1 MYYDGRRIRILR
13 EHRVQNGN
21 GYSKADRE
29 SDVDGIRIAVGALE
43 ETSFCWDKGVTI
55 LYSLSGE
62 VDVEI
67 HKDPEELTKFP
78 LEQDQIYI
86 FGNEEIHRVHS
97 DADNTVLIMNID
109 YDRISSVYDGA
120 EFLEFDVPEDTKS
133 EIERR
138 ELTEFKS
145 RTLGLAEGVLKAG
158 PEEGFRKRSDEY
170 IRWMIEKFEIVERKL
185 VRINQLDQ
193 YYERLLNA
201 TDFIQENF
209 NNQDVL
215 KQLAETQF
223 INPAY
228 ISHVLKDKVDY
239 NYRQLIN
246 FYRVGY
252 AIKLLLGT
260 NYNMTDIS
268 TECGFSATRYF
279 YKEFK
284 KFYEEG
290 PKRFRDQYRDV
301 TLLFSPKNIEREIED
316 FRAYKKGKSTKSY
329 YTLQDPSRQEGPDL
343 PDEAELRQRGRKCC
357 VLNDLGE
364 VVGIAYVKQ

>member
-1 MYYDGRRIRILR
+1 MYVSTDQAYER
-13 EHRVQNGN
+13 
-21 GYSKADRE
+21 
-29 SDVDGIRIAVGALE
+29 DGIRIAVGALR
-43 ETSFCWDKGVTI
+43 ETSFCWDRGITI
-55 LYSLSGE
+55 LYCFGGS
-62 VDVEI
+62 VDIEI
-67 HKDPEELTKFP
+67 HKDPEVLTRIT

-86 FGNEEIHRVHS
+86 FGNEEIHRAHS
-97 DADNTVLIMNID
+97 ETDNTLLIVNIS
-109 YDRISSVYDGA
+109 YDRISDVYEGV
-120 EFLEFDVPEDTKS
+120 EFLEFDIPEDTKS
-133 EIERR
+133 DLEKR
-138 ELTEFKS
+138 ELTELKR
-145 RTLGLAEGVLKAG
+145 RTLSIAERILTSNRKDD
-158 PEEGFRKRSDEY
+158 FRCVSDEY
-170 IRWMIEKFEIVERKL
+170 IKWMIEKFEIVGRKL

-215 KQLAETQF
+215 KQLAQSQF

-290 PKRFRDQYRDV
+290 PKHFRDKYKNV
-301 TLLFSPKNIEREIED
+301 APVFSLQNTKKEIEA
-316 FRAYKKGKSTKSY
+316 FCAYKKGEISKDY
-329 YTLQDPSRQEGPDL
+329 YTLKDYSETEASEVL
-343 PDEAELRQRGRKCC
+343 DEDKLRQTGKKFT
-357 VLNDLGE
+357 VLNEVGE
-364 VVGIAYVKQ
+364 VVGIAYVK